1 MDPQPRKCLRCEGT
15 LQEGF
20 IPDTGVA
27 ASGFAKW
34 HADPPK
40 FDKFWG
46 LQAAS
51 HNMKP
56 IAAYRCDQCGTLE
69 LVAK

>member
-1 MDPQPRKCLRCEGT
+1 M
-15 LQEGF
+15 
-20 IPDTGVA
+20 
-27 ASGFAKW
+27 ASAGFAKW

-40 FDKFWG
+40 FHPFWG
-46 LQAAS
+46 LQAAG

-69 LVAK
+69 LVAQ